1 MSTLGTINNPF
12 LIKEFNRSL
21 SKNKDYNVMVM
32 HYFEE
37 LHNLA
42 ISSIEIENLPIEIE
56 EFFMNDIL
64 FFGGSGLM
72 IREPVFGMY
81 GFTAFSETDSI
92 DAYGHGFIRYSYA
105 TPDWLEE
112 YDKTNSVIFRDRPT
126 GTPIANDIMM
136 YAQTL
141 ANLWLTR
148 ELNLNAMKTPVV
160 IKAPKEMQL
169 SYKIMT
175 QDVQN
180 YVPILQ
186 TDNDLDLDRIQ
197 VLDLNAPIIFDKI
210 ESQIHQVKMQALSF
224 LGFDVS
230 AVEKRERVQS
240 ADAEQNQEENF
251 GNRTMR
257 LRCYKRSCEQANRL
271 WGLDL
276 NPVFATESYID
287 ARNFLYMEK
296 EQNISFESEKEEGE
310 ENANE

>member
-1 MSTLGTINNPF
+1 MGTLTNPF
-12 LIKEFNRSL
+12 LVKEFNRSL
-21 SKNKDYNVMVM
+21 SKNPDYNRMVM

-42 ISSIEIENLPIEIE
+42 ISSIEIEGLPDEIE
-56 EFFMNDIL
+56 EFFMNDVL

-72 IREPVFGMY
+72 IREPMFGMY
-81 GFTAFSETDSI
+81 GFTAFSESGEI

-105 TPDWLEE
+105 TPNWLEK
-112 YDKTNSVIFRDRPT
+112 YDKYNSVIFRDRPT
-126 GTPIANDIMM
+126 GTPIAGDIMM

-141 ANLWLTR
+141 ANLWMTR
-148 ELNLNAMKTPVV
+148 EVNLNALKTPVV

-169 SYKIMT
+169 SYKLMM

-186 TDNDLDLDRIQ
+186 TDNDMDLERID
-197 VLDLNAPIIFDKI
+197 VLNMNAPVIFDKI

-251 GNRTMR
+251 GNRNMR
-257 LRCYKRSCEQANRL
+257 LRCFKRSCKQANQL
-271 WGLDL
+271 WGLNL
-276 NPVFATESYID
+276 KPRFATEAYID

-296 EQNISFESEKEEGE
+296 EAGIDSEEEEGE
-310 ENANE
+310 ENVDE